1 VEKTVSGDVWKT
13 TEKSEKSEKSEKKKE
28 NKKRQF
34 LHNGGD
40 TG

>member
-13 TEKSEKSEKSEKKKE
+13 TEKSEKSEKKKE

>member
-13 TEKSEKSEKSEKKKE
+13 TEKSEKSEKSKKKKE